1 MELAIVMVRDK
12 RNEALAFYHPA
23 VVLDMER
30 LSDISLAGE
39 LGTVS
44 AVPYWPLL

>member
-12 RNEALAFYHPA
+12 RNEALPFYRP
-23 VVLDMER
+23 VVLDMEW